1 MTNHLP
7 VGKGG
12 RIAAVAAIAACLCAG
27 SVAPAGADHDDGTY
41 ELVARGNWDH
51 GNLSVLVVPP
61 AHGQLFNFE
70 TGVLNGEDP
79 AELTPFNSY
88 LVAIEAAIADW
99 DEAINFFGA
108 DWLEAYYEPTVY
120 VLGRDDV
127 PPEVLAEPDILVVTD
142 ENEGPSLG
150 TSIWGKTGWVH
161 TPCIVRMSSSWY
173 TSFTYADMYNV
184 TAQEYGHCL
193 GLGHVGSQ
201 GGVDPTSE
209 QKHPE
214 HDVMNGFYPH
224 MIGEA
229 GTHLHCVSNL
239 DVLALEHVFDYELA
253 YSALLNLGV
262 EGLTIMPTDAYGDTC
277 APPRDDWRALTP
289 PPVLPGAP
297 PMESV
302 IESPVE
308 GSAVPSNQ
316 LKRVEGT
323 ATVEQGTQTISY
335 RVYVGLASIGSD
347 GACSWWDEDTA
358 TFVARDC
365 LSPVWAKAL
374 EEEERWTWRA
384 PRGLPAGGYRVVSR
398 IVTEYGN
405 EPIGDRNSV
414 EFTLAPA
421 TKRRKG

>member
-1 MTNHLP
+1 MSK
-7 VGKGG
+7 VS
-12 RIAAVAAIAACLCAG
+12 RIAGVGFVAACLCAVP
-27 SVAPAGADHDDGTY
+27 VAPAAADHEDGTY
-41 ELVARGNWDH
+41 ELVAHANWDH

-70 TGVLNGEDP
+70 SGALNEGDP

-88 LVAIEAAIADW
+88 LAAIEAAIAHW
-99 DEAINFFGA
+99 DEAIDVFGA
-108 DWLEAYYEPTVY
+108 DWLKAYYEPTVY

-161 TPCIVRMSSSWY
+161 TPCIVRMSSSWLA
-173 TSFTYADMYNV
+173 SFTYADMFNV

-224 MIGEA
+224 SIGDA

-239 DVLALEHVFDYELA
+239 DVLAVEHVFDYEMA
-253 YSALLNLGV
+253 YSAVLNLGV

-277 APPRDDWRALTP
+277 APPRDDWRSLTP

-297 PMESV
+297 PMQSV
-302 IESPVE
+302 IVAPAE
-308 GSAVPSNQ
+308 GAVVASKD

-323 ATVEQGTQTISY
+323 ASVDEGSRSIPH
-335 RVYVGLASIGSD
+335 RVFVALASIGSD
-347 GACSWWDEDTA
+347 GGCSWWDEA
-358 TFVARDC
+358 AGQYVARDC
-365 LSPVWAKAL
+365 FSPVWAKAL
-374 EEEERWTWRA
+374 EGEGEWTWRG
-384 PRGLPAGGYRVVSR
+384 PRGLLPGRYRIVSR
-398 IVTEYGN
+398 VVTEYGN
-405 EPIGDRNSV
+405 EPIGDQNSV
-414 EFTLAPA
+414 ELTVTPARKRGRGAPA
-421 TKRRKG
+421 S